1 MSTWR
6 DLVGA
11 GAACAPDDQQGA
23 ASSSAS
29 RNPLGR
35 VADSILGESRERN
48 TYQRQ
53 APEQLGGQEEAWL
66 FGEQAPPPPPPP
78 PQQTL
83 PFRQPTVPH
92 PYALPG
98 QTTRPF
104 AYPPPPPTSSAGF
117 MTQNRAND
125 FVSDFLREQPN
136 YNNSMTSSVPSRVPG
151 PINYSSAWTRPSY
164 DRSSLFQWIPEY
176 DSQFGASSSQSGVAA
191 NSKAPYSGEEE
202 LFERAFAASQPS
214 TTSHYPYAQSFV
226 KDYAASAL
234 MHQGFQQDVHKES
247 STSGLALELDT
258 LRKRSEEMARSYFPG
273 ASESFIQEQ
282 VDEFLQS
289 LRENS
294 DWVSS
299 YRQEAN
305 ADQTIGTNNA
315 WHEEFSKLH
324 LDSKN
329 TTEEWANEL
338 VKEQSAPASWAE
350 EFQQD
355 SSSLPW
361 QEEYLEKENF
371 QDTFEDDLRAYLGRD
386 PNELE
391 YEFTEDNPYL
401 GNPNAMAEGERLYAE
416 GDLTNAMLAFEAAVR
431 AEPNNAK
438 CWFLL
443 GRTHTEM
450 DQDNPAIICLRRS
463 IEVGGEVAD
472 ALLELGVSYTNE
484 LNHSQALAYLKRWLE
499 TQPKYQVFSRQQPS
513 DDAVTAH
520 AYLVEQFRA
529 ASVAYPE
536 DVNLYI
542 VLGVLHNLSRD
553 YELAVESFGKAIQ
566 LQPNDHRLW
575 NKLGATLANSY
586 QSREALSAYRR
597 AVDLKPSYVRAWVNV
612 GTSYANQ
619 GIYERACRYYLK
631 ALQMNPR
638 INHVWNYLRTSLIAM
653 GRNDLLALTDQ
664 YDPQVLMQAMDAD
677 LSAAW
682 QSSVNP
688 TSTTTTTMP
697 VA

>member
-1 MSTWR
+1 MSAWR

-23 ASSSAS
+23 ASSSAAS

-35 VADSILGESRERN
+35 LADSVLGESRERN
-48 TYQRQ
+48 TFRQ
-53 APEQLGGQEEAWL
+53 TPEHWTGQEEALL
-66 FGEQAPPPPPPP
+66 FGDYQQA
-78 PQQTL
+78 PQQTI
-83 PFRQPTVPH
+83 PYGQPPVPH
-92 PYALPG
+92 PYALPA
-98 QTTRPF
+98 QPPRPF
-104 AYPPPPPTSSAGF
+104 SYSAPLPPAGF
-117 MTQNRAND
+117 TNQSRGGD
-125 FVSDFLREQPN
+125 FVSDFLHEQQ
-136 YNNSMTSSVPSRVPG
+136 SSVYSSGPNVISQVPG
-151 PINYSSAWTRPSY
+151 PRGYNSSWIRPNYDNA
-164 DRSSLFQWIPEY
+164 SLFSWIPEY
-176 DSQFGASSSQSGVAA
+176 DRQVGGSSQSVLASNNKVQHSNEEEVLERAFLSSSQ
-191 NSKAPYSGEEE
+191 P
-202 LFERAFAASQPS
+202 
-214 TTSHYPYAQSFV
+214 TSSHWSSVQSLV
-226 KDYAASAL
+226 KDYAASTL
-234 MHQGFQQDVHKES
+234 MHQGFQQDMRKAEGS
-247 STSGLALELDT
+247 SGLASELDM

-273 ASESFIQEQ
+273 ASDSFIQEQ
-282 VDEFLQS
+282 VNEFLQS
-289 LRENS
+289 LRESS

-299 YRQEAN
+299 YHQEPN
-305 ADQTIGTNNA
+305 LEQSTST

-324 LDSKN
+324 LDAQN
-329 TTEEWANEL
+329 TTEEWAKEL
-338 VKEQSAPASWAE
+338 VKEDHTTWAE

-355 SSSLPW
+355 STSLPW
-361 QEEYLEKENF
+361 QDEYLEKENF
-371 QDTFEDDLRAYLGRD
+371 EDTFEDDLRAYLGKD

-391 YEFTEDNPYL
+391 YEFTEENPYL

-416 GDLTNAMLAFEAAVR
+416 GDLRNAMLAFEAAVR
-431 AEPNNAK
+431 TEPNNAK

-499 TQPKYQVFSRQQPS
+499 TQPKYQAFSRQQPS

-529 ASVAYPE
+529 ASVAYPQ

-619 GIYERACRYYLK
+619 GIYEQACRYYLK

-653 GRNDLLALTDQ
+653 GRNDLLVLTDQ
-664 YDPQVLMQAMDAD
+664 YDPQVLVQAMDAD

-682 QSSVNP
+682 RSS
-688 TSTTTTTMP
+688 TSKEGNITNHANTMP

>member
-1 MSTWR
+1 MSAWR

-23 ASSSAS
+23 ASSSSAAAS

-35 VADSILGESRERN
+35 LTDSILGESRERN
-48 TYQRQ
+48 TYIQ
-53 APEQLGGQEEAWL
+53 APEHWRGQEEALL
-66 FGEQAPPPPPPP
+66 FGDQQQA
-78 PQQTL
+78 PQQTV
-83 PFRQPTVPH
+83 PYRQPPIPH

-98 QTTRPF
+98 QPSHHFGF
-104 AYPPPPPTSSAGF
+104 ASPPPAGF
-117 MTQNRAND
+117 MNQSRGGDFVND
-125 FVSDFLREQPN
+125 FLHEQQNSVYSSRPN
-136 YNNSMTSSVPSRVPG
+136 MIPQVPG
-151 PINYSSAWTRPSY
+151 PMGYASSWTRPSY
-164 DRSSLFQWIPEY
+164 DSASLFSWIPEY
-176 DSQFGASSSQSGVAA
+176 DRQAGGSSQSALPPSSKVVTNPNEEEILERAFASSSQPTS
-191 NSKAPYSGEEE
+191 SYW
-202 LFERAFAASQPS
+202 PS
-214 TTSHYPYAQSFV
+214 VQSLV
-226 KDYAASAL
+226 KDYAASTVTQ
-234 MHQGFQQDVHKES
+234 QGFQQDIRKEGRS
-247 STSGLALELDT
+247 SGLALELDT
-258 LRKRSEEMARSYFPG
+258 LRKRSEEMARTYFPG

-282 VDEFLQS
+282 VNEFLQS

-299 YRQEAN
+299 YHQESSF
-305 ADQTIGTNNA
+305 DQGAST

-324 LDSKN
+324 LDTQN
-329 TTEEWANEL
+329 TSEEWAKEL
-338 VKEQSAPASWAE
+338 VKEEHATWAE

-371 QDTFEDDLRAYLGRD
+371 EDTFEDDLRAYLGRD

-391 YEFTEDNPYL
+391 YEFTEENPYL

-416 GDLTNAMLAFEAAVR
+416 GDLRNAMLAFEAAVR
-431 AEPNNAK
+431 AEPSNAK

-499 TQPKYQVFSRQQPS
+499 TQPKYQAFSHQQPS

-529 ASVAYPE
+529 ASVAYPQ
-536 DVNLYI
+536 DINLYI

-553 YELAVESFGKAIQ
+553 YELAVEAFGKAIQ

-619 GIYERACRYYLK
+619 GIYEQACRYYLK

-653 GRNDLLALTDQ
+653 GRNDLLVLTDQ

-682 QSSVNP
+682 QSSSNKDGGEI
-688 TSTTTTTMP
+688 SHHASTMP